1 MGVVGVLLPYLLES
15 KMSLYAVSQLTS
27 VESVHCTIP
36 TRKYNDLPVP
46 DTRVATRV
54 GRRYKSLDS
63 AIRLARKVGGWV
75 TDLNGGRIVFD
86 ANDMTGA

>member
-1 MGVVGVLLPYLLES
+1 MGVVGVLLPCFLES

-27 VESVHCTIP
+27 VESIHCQP
-36 TRKYNDLPVP
+36 HPWKYNDLPVP

-86 ANDMTGA
+86 AQDMTGA